1 MRLIRRLDFKFCFSR
16 LFIIPLS
23 ILFFLAGCGR
33 EANTWSVYKADA
45 ESSSYSALHSINAGN
60 IHELKLAWTFAPDDA
75 ADSNR
80 FGRSQSNPIV
90 VDGVLYST
98 SARHRLYAVDA
109 LTGKLLWSFDP
120 FNGGPGGGA
129 YRGVSY
135 WEDGDDKRILF
146 TAGDELFAVYAADG
160 KLIYDF
166 GDSGRVSMN
175 IGIRDDP
182 KKISIKPTTPGIIY
196 KDIVIIGNEVSE
208 LYGAQPGYIR
218 AYDVRTGELIWTF
231 HTIPKPGEVGYES
244 WPKDAW
250 KYAGGANCWGGM
262 SVDEKRGMVFLSTGS
277 PTYDFYGADR
287 EGMNLFGNSVVALD
301 AASGKYIWHFQTIHH
316 DLWDYDLP
324 APPNLVTVTHNGKKV
339 DAVAQTS
346 KIGFLYLL
354 DRKTGKPLFPVEEK
368 PVPASD
374 VPGEHAW
381 PTQPVPLKPAPFA
394 IQSVSEK
401 DIAFYNQASYDS
413 MVKQFRSW
421 RYEGI
426 FTPPSLRG
434 TLMTPGTIGGAEWG
448 GGAFDK
454 ETGVLYVK
462 SNHAPEM
469 NQLTV
474 VDNNATSNINQGY
487 EMGREIYN
495 TYCAG
500 CHKPDRKGGEPNYPS
515 LIDIGKKLS
524 ENALIEK
531 IKKGGGKMPPFE
543 SVIKGKEASI
553 VAYLFQKRDR
563 KAARSSVQL
572 KEIQNNRAALV
583 QPGDSS
589 NSSTTYLNL
598 SAYSL
603 LKSPEGN
610 PFFKG
615 PWGVLHAIDLNSGE
629 YVWSVPVGNYTDLQ
643 KGETRT
649 GAESTAGPI
658 VTAGGIVFSSG
669 SADKTLQAFDKSNG
683 KLIWETTLPATGT
696 STPAMYRVKGKDFL
710 VLSVAGDSTHPGGYI
725 MAYSLLK

>member
-1 MRLIRRLDFKFCFSR
+1 MPSLRTLVFLTFRLRLC
-16 LFIIPLS
+16 LVLLS
-23 ILFFLAGCGR
+23 SLAVFQGCGNNDR
-33 EANTWSVYKADA
+33 TWSAYKADA
-45 ESSSYSALHSINAGN
+45 ESSGYSALTSINKEN
-60 IHELKLAWTFAPDDA
+60 VQQLKRAWIFTPDDA
-75 ADSNR
+75 ADSSR

-90 VDGVLYST
+90 IDGVLYST

-109 LTGKLLWSFDP
+109 VTGKLLWSFDP
-120 FNGGPGGGA
+120 FDGGPGGGA
-129 YRGVSY
+129 YRGVTY

-146 TAGDELFAVYAADG
+146 TAGDELIAVDAKDG
-160 KLIYDF
+160 QLIKSF

-175 IGIRDDP
+175 VGIRDDP
-182 KKISIKPTTPGIIY
+182 EKISVIPTTPGIIF
-196 KDIVIIGNEVSE
+196 KDLIIIGNEVSE

-218 AYDVRTGELIWTF
+218 AYNVRSGKLEWTF
-231 HTIPKPGEVGYES
+231 HTIPKPGETGYET

-324 APPNLVTVTHNGKKV
+324 APPNLVTVMRNGNKI

-354 DRKTGKPLFPVEEK
+354 DRETGKPLFPVEEK

-394 IQSVSEK
+394 IQSVTES
-401 DIAFYNQASYDS
+401 DIAFYTQSSYDT

-421 RYEGI
+421 RYEGL
-426 FTPPSLRG
+426 FTPPSIRG

-448 GGAFDK
+448 GGAYDK
-454 ETGVLYVK
+454 SSGILYVK
-462 SNHAPEM
+462 SNHAPEV

-474 VDNNATSNINQGY
+474 VDNRNTENVNQGY
-487 EMGREIYN
+487 EQGREIYN
-495 TYCAG
+495 TYCAS
-500 CHKPDRKGGEPNYPS
+500 CHKPDRKGGGPYYPS
-515 LIDIGKKLS
+515 LIDIEKKLS
-524 ENALIEK
+524 ERALIEK

-543 SVIKGKEASI
+543 SIIKGKEASI
-553 VAYLFQKRDR
+553 VAFLFQKRDR
-563 KAARSSVQL
+563 KAARTASQL
-572 KEIQNNRAALV
+572 KEIQTNRAALS
-583 QPGDSS
+583 QPADSS
-589 NSSTTYLNL
+589 VSAITYLNL

-603 LKSPEGN
+603 LKSPEGY

-629 YVWSVPVGNYTDLQ
+629 YVWSVPVGNYPELQ
-643 KGETRT
+643 KGGTRT

-669 SADKTLQAFDKSNG
+669 SADKTLQAFDKLNG
-683 KLIWETTLPATGT
+683 KLIWETTLPSTGT
-696 STPAMYRVKGKDFL
+696 STPAMYSVKGRDFL

-725 MAYSLLK
+725 MAYSLSK